1 MMSYQPQ
8 LAGSYAIL
16 LYLGPSVVYYMETSF
31 AKLIGRVGNRFVVY
45 ANVETDLLG
54 DDHPLKRRGGERDFD
69 GAVLAKPMVIVEGK
83 RFTLEFILEQPYDGF
98 FKPLCIPPLGGSRW
112 WVYNMHAI
120 MEFYDKEHKI
130 YVLEDTRIR
139 VYDGEDGVVTPQWP
153 MSYCKAALGVRF
165 GLIRREEVPCCR
177 ENPRLWP
184 SPVGKPMSIPGLGS
198 LEGEFSVV
206 RRRFGYLKVG
216 GWLAWHRVLG
226 VLDDGRWVVVGDDGL
241 YEAVFTPTVKNPLE
255 EFGEVGYVR
264 VVKPYEGDPDL
275 VQSPCG
281 APRLVACGEE
291 GVEVGRAVLRRVR
304 RVLDGAEVRGELF
317 VGEFRCVESFIFP
330 ELVEVGVPARVL
342 HDWPLADPCPHVLKA
357 ADGEPFGLFTP
368 ATQLPFIA

>member
-1 MMSYQPQ
+1 MSYQPQ

-16 LYLGPSVVYYMETSF
+16 LYLGPSVVYYMETSS

-54 DDHPLKRRGGERDFD
+54 DDHPLMGLGRKGRNLKGL
-69 GAVLAKPMVIVEGK
+69 VLAKPMVIVEGK

-112 WVYNMHAI
+112 WVYKMYVMNELI
-120 MEFYDKEHKI
+120 DTYNKEHEI

-226 VLDDGRWVVVGDDGL
+226 GSRTTADGL
-241 YEAVFTPTVKNPLE
+241 
-255 EFGEVGYVR
+255 
-264 VVKPYEGDPDL
+264 
-275 VQSPCG
+275 S
-281 APRLVACGEE
+281 
-291 GVEVGRAVLRRVR
+291 
-304 RVLDGAEVRGELF
+304 
-317 VGEFRCVESFIFP
+317 
-330 ELVEVGVPARVL
+330 
-342 HDWPLADPCPHVLKA
+342 
-357 ADGEPFGLFTP
+357 
-368 ATQLPFIA
+368 

>member
-1 MMSYQPQ
+1 MKPYEFQVTGPF
-8 LAGSYAIL
+8 LVRL
-16 LYLGPSVVYYMETSF
+16 ELGPSVVYYMETSF
-31 AKLIGRVGNRFVVY
+31 AELIGRVGNRFVVY

-69 GAVLAKPMVIVEGK
+69 GAVLAKPMVIVERK
-83 RFTLEFILEQPYDGF
+83 RFWLKFILEQPYDGF

-120 MEFYDKEHKI
+120 MEFYDKEHEI

-139 VYDGEDGVVTPQWP
+139 VYDGEEITPERP

-255 EFGEVGYVR
+255 EFGEVGYVK
-264 VVKPYEGDPDL
+264 VLKPYEGDVDD
-275 VQSPCG
+275 VASPCG
-281 APRLVACGEE
+281 APRLVACVEETKEALTSAGHICETEE
-291 GVEVGRAVLRRVR
+291 GIPHVFLGEPRVVGLGRQV
-304 RVLDGAEVRGELF
+304 
-317 VGEFRCVESFIFP
+317 I
-330 ELVEVGVPARVL
+330 
-342 HDWPLADPCPHVLKA
+342 DWPLADPCTAKINPRDLTIV
-357 ADGEPFGLFTP
+357 G
-368 ATQLPFIA
+368 

>member
-1 MMSYQPQ
+1 MSYR
-8 LAGSYAIL
+8 LSISCKDWIYYYYGRTEEGLVGAVYCFGRSLTGFNSTLFEEDYGK
-16 LYLGPSVVYYMETSF
+16 LYVFERERVVRGVFRPVGRFVPLCTPSV
-31 AKLIGRVGNRFVVY
+31 RW
-45 ANVETDLLG
+45 
-54 DDHPLKRRGGERDFD
+54 GG
-69 GAVLAKPMVIVEGK
+69 G
-83 RFTLEFILEQPYDGF
+83 Y
-98 FKPLCIPPLGGSRW
+98 SRW
-112 WVYNMHAI
+112 WGSG
-120 MEFYDKEHKI
+120 
-130 YVLEDTRIR
+130 YVILKSDFGDAYISM
-139 VYDGEDGVVTPQWP
+139 GSVVTENFELIDMRLPWLFDTVNRCGDFGRG
-153 MSYCKAALGVRF
+153 SGVLT
-165 GLIRREEVPCCR
+165 GVELP
-177 ENPRLWP
+177 
-184 SPVGKPMSIPGLGS
+184 
-198 LEGEFSVV
+198 VV

-368 ATQLPFIA
+368 VTQLPFYD

>member
-1 MMSYQPQ
+1 MSYRISFACNNRIYYYFGRTEEGLVGAKYCSGLPLHVQREEDY
-8 LAGSYAIL
+8 GK
-16 LYLGPSVVYYMETSF
+16 LYVFEREKKWPWGLVPVSRFVPSGRFLPLCTPSV
-31 AKLIGRVGNRFVVY
+31 RW
-45 ANVETDLLG
+45 
-54 DDHPLKRRGGERDFD
+54 GG
-69 GAVLAKPMVIVEGK
+69 G
-83 RFTLEFILEQPYDGF
+83 
-98 FKPLCIPPLGGSRW
+98 CSRW
-112 WVYNMHAI
+112 WGSGYVVLKGDLGDVY
-120 MEFYDKEHKI
+120 
-130 YVLEDTRIR
+130 
-139 VYDGEDGVVTPQWP
+139 VYMRGVVT
-153 MSYCKAALGVRF
+153 
-165 GLIRREEVPCCR
+165 
-177 ENPRLWP
+177 ENFEI
-184 SPVGKPMSIPGLGS
+184 VEMDIPELFDKTKRCVFERGAGS

-330 ELVEVGVPARVL
+330 ELVEAGVPARVI
-342 HDWPLADPCPHVLKA
+342 HDWPLADPCPHVLRA

-368 ATQLPFIA
+368 ATQLPFYD